1 MSWKTDWAEIVSKIK
16 NIHDGK
22 GAEISVAIYN
32 KLVLPCNTDLSA
44 CNSQIL
50 RQFSPCFY
58 SKLTLR
64 SVGSTIKK
72 RAHPYPQ
79 LAVRMRILH
88 A

>member
-44 CNSQIL
+44 WNSQIL
-50 RQFSPCFY
+50 LLLEFNAQIRW
-58 SKLTLR
+58 LNN
-64 SVGSTIKK
+64 
-72 RAHPYPQ
+72 
-79 LAVRMRILH
+79 
-88 A
+88 

>member
-44 CNSQIL
+44 CNFTNSAAIFSLLLLEFNAQIRWL
-50 RQFSPCFY
+50 NN
-58 SKLTLR
+58 
-64 SVGSTIKK
+64 
-72 RAHPYPQ
+72 
-79 LAVRMRILH
+79 
-88 A
+88 